1 MIPHHTHIQ
10 NVPNSII
17 SDFPSPNLDAVK
29 PLPVELLSQ
38 IFTGD
43 SVETIH
49 TGLYHD
55 LIDNGTDGVL
65 EKLKEY
71 AADRRR
77 IVEQLYGR
85 IKVHEAHRDAD
96 VASRRIVGADAGRNG
111 TNYRFAF
118 VPIYGAVAILVDNW
132 KITEEP
138 LCAAG
143 APDVW
148 PTEKDADRRESL
160 LHMALEYHVAKKA
173 VEKWSPAY
181 LFFDGGLVL
190 NPRLHIKFGGS
201 DEYRR
206 DFIFT
211 VITALSLLETCKRHG
226 VGIVGF
232 VKRTQMNHFYNV
244 CNITP
249 IRDTILL
256 NSLMKTGEYIDTFLM
271 KNMVT
276 KTYQQFAHKFELDES
291 TVEIHSSYIKTSQT
305 PPYRIEIPLFCLD
318 KIEEITSILLTMA
331 DPEGIPY
338 PVHEADR
345 YTKITKPTS
354 NIHALLL
361 YTKALELV
369 KKGQLDPADLDLF
382 ILQYGEQWSLHES
395 ESWGELG
402 REGGRR

>member
-1 MIPHHTHIQ
+1 LIPHHTHIQ

-17 SDFPSPNLDAVK
+17 SDFPSPNLEAVK
-29 PLPVELLSQ
+29 QLPVEFLSQ
-38 IFTGD
+38 VFTAE
-43 SVETIH
+43 SAETIH
-49 TGLYHD
+49 VGLYHD

-71 AADRRR
+71 AADRRK
-77 IVEQLYGR
+77 IVEQLHGR
-85 IKVHEAHRDAD
+85 IKLHTAPRGAD
-96 VASRRIVGADAGRNG
+96 VASGRIVGADAGRNG

-118 VPIYGAVAILVDNW
+118 VPIYGAVAVLVDNW
-132 KITEEP
+132 KIIEEP
-138 LCAAG
+138 LCASG

-190 NPRLHIKFGGS
+190 NPRLHIKFGDS
-201 DEYRR
+201 DEYRG

-211 VITALSLLETCKRHG
+211 VITALSLLETCKKRG
-226 VGIVGF
+226 VGVVGF
-232 VKRTQMNHFYNV
+232 VKRTQMNHFCRV
-244 CNITP
+244 LNITP
-249 IRDTILL
+249 IRDAILL
-256 NSLMKTGEYIDTFLM
+256 NSIMKTGEYITPFAM
-271 KNMVT
+271 KNTVT
-276 KTYQQFAHKFELDES
+276 KTYQRFAQKLELGES
-291 TVEIHSSYIKTSQT
+291 IAEIYSSYIKTGQT
-305 PPYRIEIPLFCLD
+305 PPYRIEVPFFCLN
-318 KIEEITSILLTMA
+318 KIEEIASVLLTMA

-361 YTKALELV
+361 YTKALDLV
-369 KKGQLDPADLDLF
+369 KRGQLDPADLDLF

-395 ESWGELG
+395 KFWGELS
-402 REGGRR
+402 RKGGRR

>member
-1 MIPHHTHIQ
+1 MIPHHTHIE
-10 NVPNSII
+10 NVSNSTI
-17 SDFPSPNLDAVK
+17 SDFRFPTLDAVK
-29 PLPVELLSQ
+29 PLPVEFISR
-38 IFTGD
+38 IFAGETA
-43 SVETIH
+43 ETIY

-55 LIDNGTDGVL
+55 LIDNGTDSVL

-71 AADRRR
+71 AAYRRK

-85 IKVHEAHRDAD
+85 IKLHSARRDVD
-96 VASRRIVGADAGRNG
+96 IASRKIVGADAGRNG

-118 VPIYGAVAILVDNW
+118 VPIYGAVAVLVDNW

-148 PTEKDADRRESL
+148 PSEKDADRRESL

-173 VEKWSPAY
+173 VEKWNPAY
-181 LFFDGGLVL
+181 IFFDGGLVL

-201 DEYRR
+201 DEYRG

-211 VITALSLLETCKRHG
+211 LITALSLLETCKRRG
-226 VGIVGF
+226 VGVVGF
-232 VKRTQMNHFYNV
+232 VKRTQMNYFYST
-244 CNITP
+244 CNMTP
-249 IRDTILL
+249 MRDTIIL
-256 NSLMKTGEYIDTFLM
+256 NSLMNTGEYIEPFQI

-276 KTYQQFAHKFELDES
+276 KTYQQFADKFEFDES
-291 TVEIHSSYIKTSQT
+291 IAEIYSSYIKTGQT
-305 PPYRIEIPLFCLD
+305 PPYRIEVPLFCLD
-318 KIEEITSILLTMA
+318 KIEEIASILLTMA

-361 YTKALELV
+361 YTKALDLV
-369 KKGQLDPADLDLF
+369 KKGELDPADLDLF
-382 ILQYGEQWSLHES
+382 ILQYGEQWSLHEG
-395 ESWGELG
+395 ESWQELG
-402 REGGRR
+402 REEGLR